1 MEKSLAGVFD
11 LNLKSNSQLSS
22 VGMCVDQVVPEKARD
37 SNIASL
43 SRNNHMIVSGE

>member
-22 VGMCVDQVVPEKARD
+22 VGMCVDQVVPKSFRKKRETATSD
-37 SNIASL
+37 LCPGTIT
-43 SRNNHMIVSGE
+43 